1 MGDSVTRLTGAE
13 TVFEFGSGFGYSAY
27 WVAPAV
33 GPGGAVVLTEV
44 DADKLADAREYFRR
58 GGYADHARFELGD
71 AVDTVGT
78 YDDPV
83 DLALLDHENHRYVEG
98 FEAVRETVPVGGAV
112 VADDVL
118 HSSGDPGFAPVD
130 LDAAVAGTPP
140 DDSRELAGV
149 ADYYRHVRGVA
160 EFGLAEGAGVPGSID
175 DDRLREVLDEHDLG
189 LAVHLPFKQDIAT
202 PVAEI
207 NEAIVVHQD
216 RLLAWAGKMGAREA
230 VLHATVR
237 NPHDTDQRPVF
248 ADQLSRIV
256 EAGAEHDV
264 EVVVENVGHQARG
277 LPLSVLGEVAEETD
291 VPVCFGVG
299 HAYMEDGNDG
309 IEQFLK
315 GYADRVSHLH
325 VHDVRGRGDTHMPLG
340 AGAVDYGLVA
350 EYLGGFDGTVAVE
363 VFTDDV
369 ALLED
374 SARRVA
380 DVLEGSV

>member
-1 MGDSVTRLTGAE
+1 METG
-13 TVFEFGSGFGYSAY
+13 V
-27 WVAPAV
+27 
-33 GPGGAVVLTEV
+33 
-44 DADKLADAREYFRR
+44 
-58 GGYADHARFELGD
+58 
-71 AVDTVGT
+71 TVGGSI
-78 YDDPV
+78 DR
-83 DLALLDHENHRYVEG
+83 LAATATG
-98 FEAVRETVPVGGAV
+98 F
-112 VADDVL
+112 D
-118 HSSGDPGFAPVD
+118 F
-130 LDAAVAGTPP
+130 
-140 DDSRELAGV
+140 
-149 ADYYRHVRGVA
+149 A
-160 EFGLAEGAGVPGSID
+160 EFGLAEAAGVPGSID

-207 NEAIVVHQD
+207 NEAIVAHQD

-277 LPLSVLGEVAEETD
+277 LPLSVLGEIAEETD
-291 VPVCFGVG
+291 APVCFDVG

-309 IEQFLK
+309 IERFLK